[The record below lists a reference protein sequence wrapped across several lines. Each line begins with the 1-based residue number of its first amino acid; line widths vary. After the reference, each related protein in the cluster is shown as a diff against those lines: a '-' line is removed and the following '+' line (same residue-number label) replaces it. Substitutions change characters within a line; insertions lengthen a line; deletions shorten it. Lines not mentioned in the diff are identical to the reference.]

1 MHVQLN
7 ARCSVLA
14 AANPIYGE
22 YVTNLS
28 PSQNIGI
35 QETLLTRFDLIFVVL
50 DLNEEQ
56 HDRNVAKKVSSNHR
70 FQTTGQGAQ
79 SNKMTTGKIEM
90 EIVHDDEDEGLEI
103 FEQYNQLLHEG
114 KNV

>member
-1 MHVQLN
+1 
-7 ARCSVLA
+7 
-14 AANPIYGE
+14 
-22 YVTNLS
+22 
-28 PSQNIGI
+28 
-35 QETLLTRFDLIFVVL
+35 L

-56 HDRNVAKKVSSNHR
+56 HDRNVAKKVSQNHR

-103 FEQYNQLLHEG
+103 FE
-114 KNV
+114 